1 MEIKAYNLP
10 DNEAEYAFKY
20 GPIVLSAK
28 LGTSNMTT
36 STTGVNVTI
45 PSAKLIEDKYITDKS
60 ETISVINGTVAE
72 FMANIND
79 NLVKTEGKLEWTLEN
94 TDANLTFVP
103 HYSQHTERYGIYF
116 NYVSN
121 TGAINASSILQ
132 PRRRTDLIMRCLIL
146 YSRGMDNMKT
156 MSFMI

>member
-1 MEIKAYNLP
+1 MVNPAIESGYAILESLKNNDRIAITLPMEIKAYNLP

-28 LGTSNMTT
+28 LGTSNMAT

-79 NLVKTEGKLEWTLEN
+79 NLVKTEGKLEYPL
-94 TDANLTFVP
+94 L
-103 HYSQHTERYGIYF
+103 
-116 NYVSN
+116 
-121 TGAINASSILQ
+121 
-132 PRRRTDLIMRCLIL
+132 
-146 YSRGMDNMKT
+146 SRIACT
-156 MSFMI
+156 VFQALFL